1 MPGQRDVPNSISFL
15 LGCFGPKVATP
26 KRLRYFL
33 HRDPG
38 LVGRVLA
45 VALRALETRL
55 RECSPG
61 APTKARFGAVTF
73 IQRFGSALVC
83 PKGRTRSP

>member
-1 MPGQRDVPNSISFL
+1 M
-15 LGCFGPKVATP
+15 
-26 KRLRYFL
+26 RYFL

-45 VALRALETRL
+45 VALHALETRL

-61 APTKARFGAVTF
+61 ASARARFGAVTF
-73 IQRFGSALVC
+73 IQRFGSGLNAHLHFHFCVIVGVISQGAAGELRFH
-83 PKGRTRSP
+83 PATGY

>member
-1 MPGQRDVPNSISFL
+1 MAETAAHLVDHVFPQVPVRQWVLSF
-15 LGCFGPKVATP
+15 P

-45 VALRALETRL
+45 VALRALEIRL
-55 RECSPG
+55 RECSPS
-61 APTKARFGAVTF
+61 APAGARFGAVTF
-73 IQRFGSALVC
+73 I
-83 PKGRTRSP
+83 

>member
-1 MPGQRDVPNSISFL
+1 
-15 LGCFGPKVATP
+15 
-26 KRLRYFL
+26 LRYFL

-55 RECSPG
+55 SGCSPS
-61 APTKARFGAVTF
+61 APARARFGAVTF
-73 IQRFGSALVC
+73 IQRFGSGLNAHLHFHFCVINGVISQGAAGELRFL
-83 PKGRTRSP
+83 PASGY